1 MNKENYREDHKG
13 RFVPIGLIDEVD
25 LQRDSLVT
33 ELVEKAKELK
43 ASMIE
48 FKKQSTGD
56 VMAFCELSADKYGVK
71 RGGKK
76 GNVCL
81 VSFDGKLKVQIA
93 VAELIVFDERL
104 HAAKELIDECLT
116 EWTEGSRDEIKALI
130 TDAFQVDKEGNISTG
145 RILGLRRL
153 KINDPR
159 WIRAMDAISESVR
172 VADTK
177 SYLRFYEKTGLDDK
191 WTPICLDMAA
201 V

>member
-1 MNKENYREDHKG
+1 MNMENYKADHKG
-13 RFVPIGLIDEVD
+13 RLVPISLIDEVD
-25 LQRDSLVT
+25 LERDSLVT
-33 ELVEKAKELK
+33 ELVEKAKDLQ
-43 ASMIE
+43 SMMIE
-48 FKKQSTGD
+48 FKKQSGGD
-56 VMAFCELSADKYGVK
+56 VVAFCDLSSEKYGVK
-71 RGGKK
+71 RGGNK
-76 GNVCL
+76 GNVSL
-81 VSFDGKLKVQIA
+81 VSFDGKLKVQIQ

-153 KINDPR
+153 KISDPR

-191 WTPICLDMAA
+191 WAPICLDMAA